1 MISVEQRLEEME
13 KTIKNLAKYNKITNY
28 DSEDLEQDLRLLCFQ
43 LHSRFDPSR
52 NVNFKTYFIASAKN
66 LIRGLHKKYNIE
78 KTFVSFN
85 DLNSMGEELVEAFP
99 SEENDYSDLVLKDV
113 LDYLNSIPMGFL
125 TIEYYLDE
133 KTQEELSKKYNIS
146 QQMVA
151 KNLKNNTELL
161 KNFVKDRL

>member
-1 MISVEQRLEEME
+1 
-13 KTIKNLAKYNKITNY
+13 
-28 DSEDLEQDLRLLCFQ
+28 
-43 LHSRFDPSR
+43 
-52 NVNFKTYFIASAKN
+52 
-66 LIRGLHKKYNIE
+66 
-78 KTFVSFN
+78 
-85 DLNSMGEELVEAFP
+85 MGEELVEAFP